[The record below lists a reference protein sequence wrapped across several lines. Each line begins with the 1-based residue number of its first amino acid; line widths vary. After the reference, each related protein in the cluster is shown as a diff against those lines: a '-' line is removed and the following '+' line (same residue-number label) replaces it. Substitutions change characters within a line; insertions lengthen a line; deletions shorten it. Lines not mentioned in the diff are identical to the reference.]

1 MSHSVTIYIANSASP
16 TNNEDGTRGHSITG
30 HMWFSLNDDSTG
42 AKYCY
47 GFHPAED
54 GDMRS
59 PIGRVKTNDNATYPS
74 PWFKTTFQIS
84 DDEYENLMQYC
95 ESTRINHT
103 FGPYW
108 GIGNSCIN
116 YTMNVMSSIRYGDF
130 CDYPSPIPIANTTM
144 LSIATSNY
152 NSMLEREAREAERKA
167 REVERKE
174 AERQT
179 FPTQQQYSTQP
190 NPFGFIS

>member
-1 MSHSVTIYIANSASP
+1 MAHSVTIYIANSTSP
-16 TNNEDGTRGHSITG
+16 TNSADGTPEGHSITG

-47 GFHPAED
+47 GFHPDID
-54 GDMRS
+54 GKLHT
-59 PIGRVKTNDNATYPS
+59 PTGEIKTTDNMTYPS

-84 DDEYENLMQYC
+84 DDEHENLMQYC

-144 LSIATSNY
+144 LAIATSNY

-167 REVERKE
+167 RETGQK
-174 AERQT
+174 T
-179 FPTQQQYSTQP
+179 SPTQQQYSTQQ
-190 NPFGFIS
+190 NPFGFIP